1 MWGES
6 DEVCAGKRNRETWA
20 QSETYNEWGWFNLLS
35 KPWNGIG
42 VIRESKNISVPV
54 CPPLPLS
61 LTLIQSLRKKQPAQ
75 PLWNKTSYS
84 AAAPAKQ
91 LLFSNQIF
99 HGTNAITSYF
109 FLQHLQFKIMQKSVW
124 NNTQPTARTFHL
136 VREAQRIGYYVLLYK
151 TNLFQRITNEK
162 QNHGLAFG
170 VTTKL
175 MSSTQHHP
183 GKSMVQVS
191 EWLII

>member
-61 LTLIQSLRKKQPAQ
+61 LTLIQSLRKKKKKKATSPASLEQ
-75 PLWNKTSYS
+75 NVLQCCSS
-84 AAAPAKQ
+84 
-91 LLFSNQIF
+91 FSNQIF

-109 FLQHLQFKIMQKSVW
+109 FLQHVQCKIMQKSVW

-136 VREAQRIGYYVLLYK
+136 VKEAQRIGYYVLLYK
-151 TNLFQRITNEK
+151 TNLFQRITNEE

>member
-61 LTLIQSLRKKQPAQ
+61 LTLIQSLRKKTQKKATSPASLEQ
-75 PLWNKTSYS
+75 NVLQCCSSCKTT
-84 AAAPAKQ
+84 
-91 LLFSNQIF
+91 FIF
-99 HGTNAITSYF
+99 QSD
-109 FLQHLQFKIMQKSVW
+109 LSWDKCKIMQKSVW

>member
-6 DEVCAGKRNRETWA
+6 DEVCAGKRNGETWA

-61 LTLIQSLRKKQPAQ
+61 LTLIQSLRKKNNQSSLSGTKRPTVLQ
-75 PLWNKTSYS
+75 LL
-84 AAAPAKQ
+84 Q
-91 LLFSNQIF
+91 LLFSQHNIFFFSIYNSKSCRNQCEII
-99 HGTNAITSYF
+99 HNPQP
-109 FLQHLQFKIMQKSVW
+109 LQY
-124 NNTQPTARTFHL
+124 RTFHL
-136 VREAQRIGYYVLLYK
+136 VKEAQRIGYYVLLYK
-151 TNLFQRITNEK
+151 TNLSQRITNEK
-162 QNHGLAFG
+162 KNHRLAFG

-175 MSSTQHHP
+175 MNSTQHHP
-183 GKSMVQVS
+183 GKSMVQVG
-191 EWLII
+191 EWLTI